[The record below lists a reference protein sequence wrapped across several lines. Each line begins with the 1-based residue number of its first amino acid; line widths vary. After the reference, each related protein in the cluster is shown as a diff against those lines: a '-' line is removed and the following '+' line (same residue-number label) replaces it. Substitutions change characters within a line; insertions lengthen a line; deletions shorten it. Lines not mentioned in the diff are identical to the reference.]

1 MLTQHEVRKQLDT
14 IADEVAQP
22 AGLYYELYT
31 RLYSQRVRRWIRSAP
46 HPEAA
51 LIQRVAETDPDY
63 LAETDLLAETGV
75 TSERELTE
83 HGLVDTK
90 SAATSGP
97 ELAMHPSANQPML
110 FNPAWD
116 MDY

>member
-22 AGLYYELYT
+22 AGLYYELFS
-31 RLYSQRVRRWIRSAP
+31 RLYSQRVRRWIRSVP
-46 HPEAA
+46 HPEAV
-51 LIQRVAETDPDY
+51 LIERMVENDPDY
-63 LAETDLLAETGV
+63 LAGKQLAGSELIDSEPTDNELPTGN
-75 TSERELTE
+75 EFI
-83 HGLVDTK
+83 
-90 SAATSGP
+90 
-97 ELAMHPSANQPML
+97 ELAAKAPPPSRQSML

>member
-46 HPEAA
+46 HPEAV
-51 LIQRVAETDPDY
+51 LIQRIVENDPDY
-63 LAETDLLAETGV
+63 LTD
-75 TSERELTE
+75 SSLTDKE
-83 HGLVDTK
+83 CFSDKEPAGKDSVDTMLHSVAPVK
-90 SAATSGP
+90 TMPAA
-97 ELAMHPSANQPML
+97 AQQPLL